1 MPPAY
6 LQLNFVNISNNSPL
20 QLTLLEGHTDFYNLV
35 CPRTGKFWDE
45 NVKINGKE
53 LSHVH

>member
-35 CPRTGKFWDE
+35 CSRTGKFWDE